1 MRYVLTSEQMQE
13 SDAYTIKNFTSSIEL
28 MERAGKGCFEALNE
42 KIKKNDKI
50 LVVCG
55 GGGNGGDGLVIAR
68 YLFENG
74 YDVSTYLISS
84 HLKNETE
91 INLNRYKGKIID
103 NIYSFLDSEK
113 ITVIIDALLG
123 VGVNSRL
130 KDNYVDLINKL
141 NEVNAYKVSIDI
153 NSGIDA
159 TSGLILGTAFKS
171 DLTLTIQYLKTGH
184 FLNDGKDVYNGIK
197 TIEIGIKPAK
207 PQYFSKILEKNDF
220 KFIFEKRKENT
231 NKGDYGRVALIGG
244 SKLTPGALY
253 MSDSALASLRCG
265 VGYCTVCIPSSLYD
279 IYALKNPENIY
290 LCFNDKDGEIQFD
303 KEKLDKLLH
312 YSSLLVGPGIGV
324 SEEVY
329 KIISYLL
336 NNYKG
341 NLVLDADALNSLARY
356 GVEILKNKVCKN
368 VILAPH
374 LKEFSRLINKE
385 ISEIKEKY
393 FSFAGFFAKTYG
405 VILNLKSNTSIIT
418 DGNEFY
424 LNVNGNAG
432 LAKGGSGDV
441 LSGITLGLVN
451 KDDEII
457 KRVACSAYLL
467 GRSAELATQ
476 KINEYSLLARDVVEK
491 IPEAINEIIAS

>member
-1 MRYVLTSEQMQE
+1 MEYVLTSEEMQE
-13 SDAYTIKNFTSSIEL
+13 SDAYTIKNFTPSIEL
-28 MERAGKGCFEALNE
+28 MERAGKGCFEIIKE
-42 KIKKNDKI
+42 KINKKDKI
-50 LVVCG
+50 LVACG

-68 YLFENG
+68 YLLENG
-74 YDVSTYLISS
+74 YDVNVYLISR

-91 INLNRYKGKIID
+91 INLNRYKGKIVD
-103 NIYSFLDSEK
+103 DIYSFLGKEK
-113 ITVIIDALLG
+113 ITVVVDALLG
-123 VGVNSRL
+123 VGVDSRL
-130 KDNYVDLINKL
+130 KDNYIELINKL
-141 NEVNAYKVSIDI
+141 NEINAYKVSVDI
-153 NSGIDA
+153 NSGVDA

-171 DLTLTIQYLKTGH
+171 DLTLTIEFLKTGH
-184 FLNDGKDVYNGIK
+184 FLNDGKDVYKELK
-197 TIEIGIKPAK
+197 TVRIGINPAK
-207 PQYFSKILEKNDF
+207 PQYFSKILNKSDF

-253 MSDSALASLRCG
+253 MSDSALAALRCG

-290 LCFNDKDGEIQFD
+290 LCFSDKDGQIQFD

-312 YSSLLVGPGIGV
+312 YSAILVGPGIGV
-324 SEEVY
+324 NEEVY

-341 NLVLDADALNSLARY
+341 NLVLDADALNSLSKY
-356 GVEILKNKVCKN
+356 GVEILKKKVCEN
-368 VILAPH
+368 VILTPH

-393 FSFAGFFAKTYG
+393 LSFAGFFAKTYG

-424 LNVNGNAG
+424 INVNGNAG

-441 LSGITLGLVN
+441 LSGITLGLAN
-451 KDDEII
+451 KNDEIV
-457 KRVACSAYLL
+457 KRVACGAYLL
-467 GRSAELATQ
+467 GSSADLATL